1 MHDVP
6 PQARRPE
13 AGPNPQLQYKSSYAS
28 DKPPWIER
36 GLKPATTFR
45 SNIDPKY
52 GTLIPKCSRGL
63 QPAFISPSTRW
74 WRAKNILQ
82 RLAAL
87 GARELQRFNVLRSPC
102 EGASN
107 FPGARKQLRILDC
120 DFVIDR
126 VLVNDREAFDG
137 MQIFAQIRYFPRIRH
152 AAVEIGGVHDECV
165 SFPMANGITHEQPDI
180 FAKMFPS
187 VQVDRPARVVVIV
200 QDHNLPGR
208 LKDRIR
214 VVAIFTLEETRQR
227 APRIQFDVP
236 QVLRGIH
243 IQEVLPPS
251 RVFFGP
257 PRKLFVCREDNA
269 GRPLYARLLAA

>member
-1 MHDVP
+1 MP
-6 PQARRPE
+6 
-13 AGPNPQLQYKSSYAS
+13 
-28 DKPPWIER
+28 
-36 GLKPATTFR
+36 
-45 SNIDPKY
+45 NIDPKR

-187 VQVDRPARVVVIV
+187 SS
-200 QDHNLPGR
+200 GR
-208 LKDRIR
+208 HGSFLSAGKIMPVGRC
-214 VVAIFTLEETRQR
+214 TR
-227 APRIQFDVP
+227 ACWPRKTF
-236 QVLRGIH
+236 
-243 IQEVLPPS
+243 PPS
-251 RVFFGP
+251 PNIRG
-257 PRKLFVCREDNA
+257 
-269 GRPLYARLLAA
+269 